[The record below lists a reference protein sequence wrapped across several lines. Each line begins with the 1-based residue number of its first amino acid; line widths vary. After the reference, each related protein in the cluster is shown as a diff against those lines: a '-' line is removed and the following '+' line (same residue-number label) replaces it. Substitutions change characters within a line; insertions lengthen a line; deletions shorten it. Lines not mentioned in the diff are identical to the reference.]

1 MSCCDSVGIVNRKT
15 HIFIMW
21 FCYWLTS
28 FWSVQ
33 QRFAMKFTFKSD
45 WITGVTE
52 NLICFSSYI
61 LLWTFIPFSLT
72 FPSLLCALLPQQ
84 KRFLRCSPFDEFNL
98 WRSQVDNGS
107 KKGGERL
114 SILTKSLLLRR
125 TKDQLDSTGRPLVI
139 KFVPVPGGGQGR
151 NMTVSLSWVEQPSAL
166 LQDPLSLPSSCEEA
180 PGLQFHA

>member
-1 MSCCDSVGIVNRKT
+1 MTD
-15 HIFIMW
+15 
-21 FCYWLTS
+21 
-28 FWSVQ
+28 
-33 QRFAMKFTFKSD
+33 
-45 WITGVTE
+45 VTE
-52 NLICFSSYI
+52 NLICVSSYI

-72 FPSLLCALLPQQ
+72 SPSLFCALLPQQ

-139 KFVPVPGGGQGR
+139 KFIPVPGGGREGAWLCPCLGLNSHLLCFRSLWLSHPPVRRPQGC
-151 NMTVSLSWVEQPSAL
+151 S
-166 LQDPLSLPSSCEEA
+166 SLPSVTAIQLYCMLEQSCV
-180 PGLQFHA
+180 